1 MGLAGNLA
9 DRLARQRHDL
19 LGTLLVAVPQLDPFV
34 VHRALFRRG
43 DHRLVGGTDLGV
55 ALDDRG
61 QRLLHRQLLF
71 QRLGQHV
78 LADHVAVGDDAGA
91 QVAERADAGQP
102 VRRDVHRVGIDGPH
116 VPDREQPHARHR
128 DEQERHNG
136 DDLGA
141 DGVFGEHGGNLL
153 VLGARDAERDEAEK
167 VEGIKRMPLLK

>member
-1 MGLAGNLA
+1 M
-9 DRLARQRHDL
+9 
-19 LGTLLVAVPQLDPFV
+19 
-34 VHRALFRRG
+34 
-43 DHRLVGGTDLGV
+43 
-55 ALDDRG
+55 
-61 QRLLHRQLLF
+61 
-71 QRLGQHV
+71 
-78 LADHVAVGDDAGA
+78 LADHVAIGDDAGA
-91 QVAERADAGQP
+91 QVAEHADARHP
-102 VRRDVHRVGIDGPH
+102 VRRDVHRVGVDGPH